1 VAAAVGT
8 MLADQ
13 AAAVLVL
20 SAGLLCGLACLA
32 CLAGY
37 GVAPRGWL
45 RALPEPWPHGGAEW
59 GERFFGAIVGAA
71 PAISGPLAGA
81 L

>member
-1 VAAAVGT
+1 VAAAIGT
-8 MLADQ
+8 MHADQ

-20 SAGLLCGLACLA
+20 SAGLLRGLAY
-32 CLAGY
+32 LAGY

-71 PAISGPLAGA
+71 LAISGSLAGA

>member
-1 VAAAVGT
+1 
-8 MLADQ
+8 M
-13 AAAVLVL
+13 L
-20 SAGLLCGLACLA
+20 SAGLLCGLAYL
-32 CLAGY
+32 LAGY

-45 RALPEPWPHGGAEW
+45 RALAEPWPHGGAEW

-71 PAISGPLAGA
+71 LAISGSLAGA

>member
-1 VAAAVGT
+1 VAAAIGT

-32 CLAGY
+32 GY

-45 RALPEPWPHGGAEW
+45 RALPEPWPRGGAEW

-71 PAISGPLAGA
+71 LAISGPLAGA